1 MAELKRSKGNR
12 LPPASMEPKG
22 DWPFGRLA
30 RKSDRD
36 LETPQLNSE

>member
-1 MAELKRSKGNR
+1 MAAQKRRKEMVAANFDG
-12 LPPASMEPKG
+12 AKG